1 MSMSISE
8 VANRLSQLRNDED
21 NALWTQGDVLR
32 DNPLSKADLRKV
44 ADILQRK
51 VSTLELRR
59 RVSVETPTD
68 QRKPQYSWSIYSIFI
83 KIEDPAMRWQLMF
96 SRPEWTIPEAN
107 ETVRGILYG
116 VGPRKPKEAITKTM
130 VVNDIMVKG
139 TLEKGVLTVK
149 VWLGDSYDVEVDQSG
164 RTTTLTFRE

>member
-1 MSMSISE
+1 MSITE
-8 VANRLSQLRNDED
+8 VVDRLSQLRDDED
-21 NALWTQGDVLR
+21 VALWTQGDVLR
-32 DNPLSKADLRKV
+32 DHPLSKADLRKV

-51 VSTLELRR
+51 VSTLEMRR
-59 RVSVETPTD
+59 RVSVETPAD

-96 SRPEWTIPEAN
+96 SRPEWTIQEAN

-116 VGPRKPKEAITKTM
+116 GPRKPKDAITKTM

-149 VWLGDSYDVEVDQSG
+149 VWLGESYDVEVDQNG